1 MSLAESLRAMRHVV
15 HDTRAF
21 HRLGMPLLW
30 YFNFHYRGRWHDR
43 HSTNEP
49 EETIALSYRNQIIR
63 LPMTPVYSGAL
74 KGVFLDDEYAFDD
87 VLPIP
92 PRRILDLGA
101 NIGMAALALAAQFP
115 KSEFILV
122 EPDPRNI
129 KRLRCTVEWNTLQG
143 VIATCA
149 VGPISERLMLRTGK
163 NPTCSALQTS
173 QMHKLPNTI
182 EVAVRTVED
191 ILAEF
196 GWSRVDLVKV
206 DIEGTEEA
214 LLTQNNGWLARTDA
228 LILEI
233 HPSCSVTA
241 IANAISHYGFEL
253 RRHGTGREPV
263 YVATRKEA
271 CGLC

>member
-1 MSLAESLRAMRHVV
+1 MGLAGSLCAMRHVV
-15 HDTRAF
+15 RDTRAF
-21 HRLGMPLLW
+21 HRLGMPLFW

-49 EETIALSYRNQIIR
+49 DETITLSYRNRTIR

-74 KGVFLDDEYAFDD
+74 KGVFLDDEYALEN
-87 VLPIP
+87 VLPVP

-101 NIGMAALALAAQFP
+101 NIGMAAVALAAQFA
-115 KSEFILV
+115 KSEFLLV

-129 KRLRCTVEWNTLQG
+129 RRLRRTIEWNALQG

-149 VGPISERLMLRTGK
+149 VGPKSERLMLRTGK

-173 QMHKLPNTI
+173 KMHELPNTF
-182 EVAVRTVED
+182 EVAVRTIED
-191 ILAEF
+191 LLAEF
-196 GWSRVDLVKV
+196 GWNGVDLVKI

-214 LLTQNNGWLARTDA
+214 LLTQNNSWLARTKA

-233 HPSCSVTA
+233 HPSCSVEA

-253 RRHGTGREPV
+253 RRHGMGREPV
-263 YVATRKEA
+263 YIATRKEA
-271 CGLC
+271 RSLC